1 MTNEKYVAIDPGYE
15 QSAFV
20 LLDGTGKV
28 SAFGIEKNEDVL
40 RRLMTPTK
48 TGYTAIIEEIVSYGM
63 PVGREVFQTVRWAG
77 RFEQA
82 LVSRDVPVEYLPRLK
97 VKLALCRSPKAN
109 DAAIRQAL
117 LDLYG
122 PGREKAIGTKKAPGP
137 LYGFKADCWA
147 ALAVGIAWIETQKEN
162 KQCKP

>member
-1 MTNEKYVAIDPGYE
+1 MKTALLAIDPGYE
-15 QSAFV
+15 RSAFV
-20 LLDGTGKV
+20 LLNSAGTV
-28 SAFGIEKNEDVL
+28 SGFGLEENEALL
-40 RRLMTPTK
+40 RRLSIPTK
-48 TGYTAIIEEIVSYGM
+48 NEYLTVIEEIASYGM

-82 LVSRDVPVEYLPRLK
+82 LVIRGLPVEYLPRLK
-97 VKLALCRSPKAN
+97 VKVAVCRSPKAN
-109 DAAIRQAL
+109 DATIRQAL
-117 LDLYG
+117 LDIYG
-122 PGREKAIGTKKAPGP
+122 PGREKAIGTKKNPGP